1 MMRNGWETAPSPL
14 ENSLGDLVESRMRK
28 VVREEITNS
37 RPMVEPR
44 LLDTKQAGQYIG
56 RPEAIVRKLAREK
69 RIRVTS
75 GDKKM
80 LFDRCDLDDFVER
93 EKEAGHVD

>member
-1 MMRNGWETAPSPL
+1 MRNGWETAPSPL

-44 LLDTKQAGQYIG
+44 LLDTKTGGALHRPARGDCPQAGEG
-56 RPEAIVRKLAREK
+56 EAHPGVF
-69 RIRVTS
+69 
-75 GDKKM
+75 G
-80 LFDRCDLDDFVER
+80 
-93 EKEAGHVD
+93 